1 MDDDGARWFEAA
13 QRGDGDT
20 LRALYE
26 QMLGQKDPHGL
37 TALMYVSR
45 AGHMQCLSILE
56 REAKAISPDGY
67 TALAYAIVGGHA
79 AACEFLAPLE
89 ASIPLPL
96 GRSALML
103 SIQLGRVDIAGTLVP
118 YCGVERDEMGTSALE
133 LAVQNRLPDC
143 VKLLVDRTDTTLD
156 DLYRLLNSG
165 NRLIDF
171 MLLERCDTLLE
182 EACRATRHTAP
193 PAQSYSSLC
202 LSTAPGEAGLTD
214 LTSQHINILRDM
226 IANLKQ
232 QLSDANACLEKEEE
246 KSFEDLQDEFRELR
260 GHVTTMRN
268 LVQEHV
274 SRRES
279 DAYTGTT
286 KTLEALALEQD
297 LLKETIQDLRNKLSI
312 AEQSHEELSTRKEI
326 QTDPDYSSEPVSYP
340 TERERELEE
349 RIVELEGVIEELKN
363 ACIEEAYEPDNGPPQ
378 SRPTLHDSDE
388 LLLEELSHLPGSSV
402 LTEKLVARLSRDK
415 PKAVIDPV
423 DDGEDF
429 AVVRSPSVRTLRTAS
444 STRVRPSPSSQPP
457 IMTESEDVNTLG
469 MVEEK
474 TVAHVSK
481 TTSPIP
487 LDAVDAWSPPHF
499 DRSSVVHTSTGVSP
513 IGVQSA
519 AVGLTPQDSTLTVD
533 AFLQTE
539 RFPLDNLD
547 ASDVRAILSLVEEA
561 AALTQIETSPEAH
574 GSLLNN
580 RELILKI
587 TQQLHVS
594 FANIPRSYTTP
605 TAKIPPPDEYRREPA
620 VSEPTLRLSELEGS
634 LLQANDQI
642 EHLIRSLSASRKAVV
657 ERDEVIE
664 RLSSDNKELR
674 TLIQGYRSRLAFQ
687 EVCQDTCP
695 KDMLSV
701 SIQTADTSILALDT
715 TKLAIQN
722 VRMELEVAQS
732 QLSQL
737 VRSRPS
743 PTETTVGA
751 SQGAQ
756 QLINEL
762 RQEIERLRSEKKH
775 LEQEHHNGMLTNQRL
790 MEQLAR
796 MENRARL
803 ALPGHVGEMEAD
815 VHLIL
820 SQLTS
825 MIQNARASGSLD
837 SLPDMEMDIHRL
849 AEICLSLCQHNTT
862 QRIELSHM
870 HNKLALLE
878 STNASLYTSVSSQPQ
893 TRTVL
898 MEAAAAGDVEAVNL
912 HLDQAGRQNGKGET
926 ALMIAVEHRYPDIV
940 RVLCSREAGFCRI
953 DGLTALGI
961 ALTCGYT
968 DIAKILQP
976 YEGIPIH
983 DCTDPGYNSLDL
995 IMAVKR
1001 QDVVAAWCL
1010 MDTHACKQDEMGRS
1024 ALMYAAEQGLSEVVQ
1039 FLAERESGLVD
1050 RNQQTALMLAAAVGS
1065 EACVQ
1070 ILADK
1075 EARMTDAQGRTA
1087 LMYAAINNHSRVMHH
1102 LVGSE
1107 AGIQVSAQKGEE
1119 QGMTA
1124 LMYAVRADAPD
1135 CVAVLWRLEKHLQNA
1150 LGEAPID
1157 FACTDAMANLLR
1169 SF

>member
-1 MDDDGARWFEAA
+1 MDDNGPRWFEAA
-13 QRGDGDT
+13 QRGDIDT
-20 LRALYE
+20 LRTLHE
-26 QMLGQKDPHGL
+26 SMIGRKDPHGL

-45 AGHMQCLSILE
+45 AGHMQCLSVLE
-56 REAKAISPDGY
+56 REAKALSPDGY

-89 ASIPLPL
+89 GNIPLPL

-118 YCGVERDEMGTSALE
+118 YCSVERDEMGTSALE
-133 LAVQNRLPDC
+133 MAVQNHLPDC
-143 VKLLVDRTDTTLD
+143 VKLLINRTDTTLD

-182 EACRATRHTAP
+182 EACRAARHTVP
-193 PAQSYSSLC
+193 TTQSYSSLC
-202 LSTAPGEAGLTD
+202 LSTAPGEAGLAD
-214 LTSQHINILRDM
+214 LTSQHVNILRDM

-232 QLSDANACLEKEEE
+232 QLSDTNACLEKEEE
-246 KSFEDLQDEFRELR
+246 KNFEDLQNEFQELQ
-260 GHVTTMRN
+260 GHIATMRN
-268 LVQEHV
+268 LVREHV

-279 DAYTGTT
+279 EAYTGTT
-286 KTLEALALEQD
+286 KTLEALALEQN
-297 LLKETIQDLRNKLSI
+297 LLKETIQDLRNKLST
-312 AEQSHEELSTRKEI
+312 AEQSSEESYARKEI
-326 QTDPDYSSEPVSYP
+326 QTDSDYSSELVTRP

-363 ACIEEAYEPDNGPPQ
+363 ACIEEAYEIDGDPPQ
-378 SRPTLHDSDE
+378 SRLTLHDSDE
-388 LLLEELSHLPGSSV
+388 LLLDELSHLPGSSV

-415 PKAVIDPV
+415 PKVVLDSVEA
-423 DDGEDF
+423 GEDF
-429 AVVRSPSVRTLRTAS
+429 EVVRSPSVRTLRTAS
-444 STRVRPSPSSQPP
+444 STRVRPN
-457 IMTESEDVNTLG
+457 TETKTHTITENEGVNV
-469 MVEEK
+469 VE
-474 TVAHVSK
+474 TVEAQTTTHVSK
-481 TTSPIP
+481 TTSPLS
-487 LDAVDAWSPPHF
+487 LDTVDAWSPLEF

-539 RFPLDNLD
+539 RLPLDNLD

-561 AALTQIETSPEAH
+561 AALTHIETSPDSH
-574 GSLLNN
+574 VPLLNN

-587 TQQLHVS
+587 TQQLHIS
-594 FANIPRSYTTP
+594 FANIPRGYTTP
-605 TAKIPPPDEYRREPA
+605 TAKIPPPDEYRREPG

-642 EHLIRSLSASRKAVV
+642 EQLVRSLSASREAVAQ
-657 ERDEVIE
+657 RDETIE
-664 RLSSDNKELR
+664 RLTADNKGLQ

-687 EVCQDTCP
+687 EVCQDTSSR
-695 KDMLSV
+695 DMVSV
-701 SIQTADTSILALDT
+701 STQTVDTSAIALDT

-737 VRSRPS
+737 VQSRPS
-743 PTETTVGA
+743 PSETIVGS
-751 SQGAQ
+751 SQGMH
-756 QLINEL
+756 QLVTEL
-762 RQEIERLRSEKKH
+762 QQEIERLRSEKKH
-775 LEQEHHNGMLTNQRL
+775 LEQEHHNGMLANQRL

-796 MENRARL
+796 TENRARL
-803 ALPGHVGEMEAD
+803 ALPGHMGEMEAD
-815 VHLIL
+815 IQLLL

-825 MIQNARASGSLD
+825 TIQNARTSGSLD
-837 SLPDMEMDIHRL
+837 TLLDMEIDIHRL
-849 AEICLSLCQHNTT
+849 AEICFSLCQYNTT

-878 STNASLYTSVSSQPQ
+878 STNASLYTSVSAQPQ
-893 TRTVL
+893 MRTVL

-912 HLDQAGRQNGKGET
+912 HMEQAGRQNGKGET
-926 ALMIAVEHRYPDIV
+926 ALMLAVENRHSDVV
-940 RVLCSREAGFCRI
+940 RLLCTKEAGFCRI

-961 ALTCGYT
+961 ALTCGHI

-976 YEGIPIH
+976 YEGIPTQ
-983 DCTDPGYNSLDL
+983 DCTDPGYNPLDL

-1010 MDTHACKQDEMGRS
+1010 LDTHACKQDEMGRS
-1024 ALMYAAEQGLSEVVQ
+1024 ALMYAAEQGLSEVVR
-1039 FLAERESGLVD
+1039 FLAERETGLID
-1050 RNQQTALMLAAAVGS
+1050 RNRQTALMLAAAVGS

-1075 EARMTDAQGRTA
+1075 EARMADAQGRTA
-1087 LMYAAINNHSRVMHH
+1087 LMYAAINNHSRVMPH
-1102 LVGSE
+1102 LVGLE
-1107 AGIQVSAQKGEE
+1107 AGIQVSAQGSAEH
-1119 QGMTA
+1119 GMTA

-1135 CVAVLWRLEKHLQNA
+1135 CVTILWRLEKHLQNA

-1157 FACTDAMANLLR
+1157 FACTDAMTNLIR